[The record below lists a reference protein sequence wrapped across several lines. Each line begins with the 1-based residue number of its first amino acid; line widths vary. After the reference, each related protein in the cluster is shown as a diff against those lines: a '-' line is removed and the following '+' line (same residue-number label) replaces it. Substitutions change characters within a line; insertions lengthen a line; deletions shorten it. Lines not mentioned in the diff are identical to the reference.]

1 MRIKLLS
8 ALFGGLFLLPAM
20 VPAQS
25 TQNACDLNGDGAVN
39 TNDVNLAVSMSLGSA
54 SCTAN
59 IIGPGVCNVVVVQ
72 RVVNAMT
79 GGPDA
84 CVVGSG
90 RSVVLTW
97 VASTST
103 NVTGY
108 RVYRSTVKG
117 GPYNLIAPDLPAV
130 VTYTDSTVQP
140 GQTHYYVV
148 TAVDGNNNASV
159 YSNEAAALI
168 PTS

>member
-79 GGPDA
+79 GA

-90 RSVVLTW
+90 RSVLLNW
-97 VASTST
+97 VASISP
-103 NVTGY
+103 NVAGY

-117 GPYNLIAPDLPAV
+117 GPYNLIAPNLVAAV
-130 VTYTDSTVQP
+130 NYTDSTVQL
-140 GQTHYYVV
+140 GQTYYYVV
-148 TAVDGNNNASV
+148 TAVDSNNNASV
-159 YSNEAAALI
+159 YSNEAESVI

>member
-59 IIGPGVCNVVVVQ
+59 IIGPAVCNVVVVQ

-79 GGPDA
+79 GA

-90 RSVVLTW
+90 RSVLLNW
-97 VASTST
+97 VASISP
-103 NVTGY
+103 NVAGY

-117 GPYNLIAPDLPAV
+117 GPYNLIAPNLVAAV
-130 VTYTDSTVQP
+130 NYTDSTVQL
-140 GQTHYYVV
+140 GQTYYYVV
-148 TAVDGNNNASV
+148 TAVDSNNNASV
-159 YSNEAAALI
+159 YSNEAESVI

>member
-20 VPAQS
+20 LPAQS
-25 TQNACDLNGDGAVN
+25 TQNPCDLNPDGVVN
-39 TNDVNLAVSMSLGSA
+39 DADYERAIEWSLDTTKCNA
-54 SCTAN
+54 Y

-72 RVVNAMT
+72 RVANARN
-79 GGPDA
+79 GGPEA

-103 NVTGY
+103 NVKGY

-130 VTYTDSTVQP
+130 VTYTDSTVQL
-140 GQTHYYVV
+140 GQTYYYVV
-148 TAVDGNNNASV
+148 TAVDSNNNASV

-168 PTS
+168 PAS

>member
-39 TNDVNLAVSMSLGSA
+39 TNDVNLAVSMSLGSEP
-54 SCTAN
+54 CTAN
-59 IIGPGVCNVVVVQ
+59 IIGSRVCNVVVVQ

-79 GGPDA
+79 GA

-90 RSVVLTW
+90 RSVLLNW
-97 VASTST
+97 VASISP
-103 NVTGY
+103 NVAGY

-117 GPYNLIAPDLPAV
+117 GPYNLIAPNLVAAV
-130 VTYTDSTVQP
+130 NYTDSTVQL
-140 GQTHYYVV
+140 GQTYYYVV
-148 TAVDGNNNASV
+148 TAVDSNNNASV